1 MTERILITGGSGF
14 LGSALTRRLAATG
27 HDVVVLDN
35 NSRGDV
41 GRLADLLDELTF
53 IEADIRDGRA
63 VAEAMAGCDCVF
75 HLAFVNGTRFF
86 YEQPDLVLD
95 VGVKGA
101 LATIEA
107 ARDQGVGT
115 YILAS
120 SSEIYQQPETIPTP
134 ESERAIVPDVRNPRF
149 SYAGGKLISELLAV
163 NFFRD
168 TPVRDMVFRPHNVFG
183 PDMGFEHVIPELM
196 AKLCDATDGWAR
208 DEAAIEIQG
217 SGEETRAFCY
227 VEDAVD
233 QLMAV
238 YDHGQKG
245 EIYHIGIDREQ
256 TLRELIARMGAIL
269 GLRIAVSPGRPRD
282 GGTSRRCPDIAKIQ
296 SLGYVRRDRFD
307 EGLARTLDW
316 YKAYFADQHDAAH
329 AAGRG

>member
-1 MTERILITGGSGF
+1 LAERILVTGGSGF
-14 LGSALTRRLAATG
+14 LGSALTRRLVAAG
-27 HDVVVLDN
+27 HDVVVLDD
-35 NSRGDV
+35 NSRGNV
-41 GRLADLLDELTF
+41 TRLADVLDDLTF
-53 IEADIRDGRA
+53 VEADIRDGRA
-63 VAEAMAGCDCVF
+63 VANAMVGCDCVF

-101 LATIEA
+101 LTTIEA
-107 ARDQGVGT
+107 ARDLGVGT

-120 SSEIYQQPETIPTP
+120 SSEVYQQPDTLPTP

-149 SYAGGKLISELLAV
+149 SYAGGKLISELLSV

-168 TPVRDMVFRPHNVFG
+168 TPVRDMIFRPHNVFG

-196 AKLCDATDGWAR
+196 GKLCMASDGWRANK
-208 DEAAIEIQG
+208 ATIEIQG

-233 QLMAV
+233 QLVVM
-238 YDHGQKG
+238 YERGRKG

-256 TLRELIARMGAIL
+256 TLHELIEQIGALL
-269 GLRIAVSPGRPRD
+269 GIGITVLPGTPRA
-282 GGTSRRCPDIAKIQ
+282 GGTSRRCPDISKIR
-296 SLGYVRRDRFD
+296 SIGYARRDRFA
-307 EGLARTLDW
+307 EGLARTVEW
-316 YKAYFADQHDAAH
+316 YKAYFAQTQARPVEAR
-329 AAGRG
+329 RG